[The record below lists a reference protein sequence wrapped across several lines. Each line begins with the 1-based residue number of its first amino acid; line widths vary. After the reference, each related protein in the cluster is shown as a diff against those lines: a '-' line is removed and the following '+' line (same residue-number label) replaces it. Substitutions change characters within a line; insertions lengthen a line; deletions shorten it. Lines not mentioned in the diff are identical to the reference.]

1 MSKVDQLRA
10 LREAAATAA
19 SFPIK
24 EVTARQVV
32 ETWATKAADDVAAA
46 NRVRE
51 KMDVALAIP
60 AGEPISYTH
69 RDADKRRAYM
79 KAYMARKRAEKKAA
93 RG

>member
-32 ETWATKAADDVAAA
+32 ETALARIPAAA
-46 NRVRE
+46 SV
-51 KMDVALAIP
+51 P
-60 AGEPISYTH
+60 ASTTYQY
-69 RDADKRRAYM
+69 RDPDKRRAYM
-79 KAYMARKRAEKKAA
+79 REYAKKRRALKAA
-93 RG
+93 EREAAKEQG